1 MLGVLQQRKQGR
13 GRRAHRIL
21 GLLLALSLVLGGIGT
36 MPAKRV
42 LAAGENLIQNPNFAE
57 ADMSAWLDTG
67 ATITRESQAEAI
79 FDDVK
84 TYATISGRTQSYQG
98 FSQDVTS
105 VVEPG
110 AEYEIS
116 YYVKLSD
123 DFKDAKDSERQVFFG
138 PMVIEDN
145 VTKYL
150 SQSYSSEIRG
160 TLVKEIPVGQWVQL
174 SGTYQVGDGCTQVVL
189 RFQQE
194 SSKNIGAY
202 SITGVS
208 MKKTKSKTAQEAY
221 QFEDIPSLKDAI
233 TAALGEDT
241 IVGMVTHP
249 VDNKKEWALLTKHAN
264 AVTTGNELKPDSNFG
279 YSNAVCPGKETIK
292 FNGKDLL
299 VPKIDWSR
307 GERFVNAV
315 WKYNQENPDN
325 PIRIRGHV
333 LVWHAQ
339 TPEWFFHEDY
349 DPSKDYVS
357 KEVMDQRLEW
367 YIKTILEHYVG
378 PDSKYKD
385 LFYGWDVVNEAC
397 VGGSQI
403 YRDDKGG
410 TEKLSDPTHGEKS
423 SWWHVYQS
431 NEFIINAF
439 KYANKYAPASLE
451 LYYNDFGEIWPD
463 KMTSICELVKAVQAE
478 AGVPGVGTRIDAIG
492 MQAHYG
498 MNDFSIQNFETAART
513 YLELVGKIQ
522 LTELDLSCS
531 NNYDGTE
538 ATQDQ
543 EYMDEALVY
552 QSIFEVL
559 KKLDAIPGYEVGG
572 IIFWGVTDPYS
583 WLQSRSNVG
592 GGTDGTKK
600 QVPLLFD
607 GNYEAKPAYW
617 AFVDPSKIKVVQKK
631 VEARRSYDGKFQ
643 DAVSYDIGSG
653 DTTTATMIPIWDEE
667 GFKLQVEVK
676 DKSLDGEKDFVTLYV
691 DEKCLGKEGITPT
704 VITINRKEASSIG
717 GGYKATFQVPLD
729 NVVFGKEILFDVKI
743 TNANGDVVSYNDIR
757 DSQETS
763 SLNYALC
770 TFKPALTRI
779 AKGSP
784 SVDGEKDEVWN
795 TATTVWLNGETGTIT
810 ADAKCKFLW
819 DEKKFYVF
827 AELTGV
833 EESEA
838 AKTFFEVYLDEN
850 HSAGIS
856 YDKDDKYYKLGM
868 DGSVKATGKRASE
881 KKVESTVT
889 KTAQGYAVEAFFEWT
904 DLSPRVHNLVGFE
917 AKLCSA
923 DGEGNVIGLRSFS
936 DIKDVAAENPS
947 SFGTIK
953 LATEGEA
960 KEETANPDAAISNAG
975 AAAAQQETAKDGAD
989 GKEGD
994 GAENQAS
1001 TDDQGSDE
1009 QKEKGKNT
1017 GWIIVLIAAVILVV
1031 GGFAGYKAF
1040 APKNPT
1046 GSVSTA
1052 KNNAGAK
1059 GASGAK
1065 SASTATKS
1073 TSSAKSSGSTV
1084 TRHSATKKK
1093 YHKKKKG
1100 KR

>member
-1 MLGVLQQRKQGR
+1 MHGVLRQQKQGR

-21 GLLLALSLVLGGIGT
+21 GLLLAMSLVLGGIGT

-42 LAAGENLIQNPNFAE
+42 LAAGENLVQNPNFAE
-57 ADMSAWLDTG
+57 EDMSAWLDTG
-67 ATITRESQAEAI
+67 ATVTRHSQEEAI
-79 FDDVK
+79 FDDIK

-110 AEYEIS
+110 AEYEVS

-123 DFKDAKDSERQVFFG
+123 DFKDANDSGREVFFG
-138 PMVIEDN
+138 PMVVDDG

-150 SQSYSSEIRG
+150 RQTYNSEIRG
-160 TLVKEIPVGQWVQL
+160 DLIKEIPVGQWVQL
-174 SGTYQVGDGCTQVVL
+174 SGTFLVGEDCTQVVL

-194 SSKNIGAY
+194 SGRSHGDF

-208 MKKTKSKTAQEAY
+208 LKKTKSKAAQEAY

-279 YSNAVCPGKETIK
+279 YSNAVCPGKETIQ
-292 FNGKDLL
+292 FNGKELL

-307 GERFVNAV
+307 GERFINAV
-315 WKYNQENPDN
+315 WKHNQENPDN

-349 DPSKDYVS
+349 EPSKDYVS
-357 KEVMDQRLEW
+357 KEVMNQRLEW

-410 TEKLSDPTHGEKS
+410 AEKLSDPTHGEKS

-463 KMTSICELVKAVQAE
+463 KMNSICELVKAVQAE
-478 AGVPGVGTRIDAIG
+478 AGAPGVGTRIDAIG

-498 MNDFSIQNFETAART
+498 MNDFNIQNFETAART

-522 LTELDLSCS
+522 LTELDFSCS
-531 NNYDGTE
+531 SNYDGTE

-543 EYMDEALVY
+543 EYMEEALAY

-572 IIFWGVTDPYS
+572 ITFWGVTDPYS

-607 GNYEAKPAYW
+607 GDYKAKPAYW
-617 AFVDPSKIKVVQKK
+617 AFVDPSRIKVVQKK

-643 DAVSYDIGSG
+643 DAVPYEFGTG
-653 DTTTATMIPIWDEE
+653 DTTATLTPVWNEE
-667 GFKLQVEVK
+667 GLKLQVEVK

-691 DEKCLGKEGITPT
+691 DEKCQGREGITPT

-717 GGYKATFQVPLD
+717 GGYKAIFQVPLE
-729 NVVFGKEILFDVKI
+729 NMVFGKEILFDVRI
-743 TNANGDVVSYNDIR
+743 TNANGDVISYNDIR

-795 TATTVWLNGETGTIT
+795 TAATVWLNGETGTIT

-819 DEKKFYVF
+819 DEKKFYVY
-827 AELTGV
+827 AEVTGV

-838 AKTFFEVYLDEN
+838 AKTCFEIYLDEN

-881 KKVESTVT
+881 KKVESSVT
-889 KTAQGYAVEAFFEWT
+889 KTEQGYAVEASFEWT

-917 AKLCSA
+917 AKLCST
-923 DGEGNVIGLRSFS
+923 DGEGNVIGCRSFS
-936 DIKDVAAENPS
+936 DVKDIAAEKPS

-953 LATEGEA
+953 LATESEA
-960 KEETANPDAAISNAG
+960 KEETANPDAAISHAG
-975 AAAAQQETAKDGAD
+975 AAYAQQGTVQDDSNGKNGDEATTQDGQEAA
-989 GKEGD
+989 EGD
-994 GAENQAS
+994 AKQ
-1001 TDDQGSDE
+1001 
-1009 QKEKGKNT
+1009 EKKS
-1017 GWIIVLIAAVILVV
+1017 GWIIALIAGIVLLA
-1031 GGFAGYKAF
+1031 GGFAAYKAF
-1040 APKNPT
+1040 APKSPA
-1046 GSVSTA
+1046 GGALAA
-1052 KNNAGAK
+1052 K
-1059 GASGAK
+1059 SGLGVK
-1065 SASTATKS
+1065 SASGTRNASTAAGNA
-1073 TSSAKSSGSTV
+1073 TSIRSSGGNV
-1084 TRHSATKKK
+1084 ARYGATKKK